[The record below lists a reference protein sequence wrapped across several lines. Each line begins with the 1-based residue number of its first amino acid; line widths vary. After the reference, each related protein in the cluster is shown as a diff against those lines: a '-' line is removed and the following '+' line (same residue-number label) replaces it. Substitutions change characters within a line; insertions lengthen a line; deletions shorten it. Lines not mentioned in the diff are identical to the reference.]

1 PFAERFGIDY
11 DLMFLIDHGHPVVAL
26 DHPMAGRHLGALGI
40 GDIALAL
47 VTTGTD
53 VLLAG
58 FQKILNLFDLS
69 LVGGQFLVVLSTMGL
84 NFSLSSLSRCRATIF
99 FAAASYFCCFL
110 LSSSWVPLHSLEAFD
125 ASLHPSMAKVSLL
138 INSKASA

>member
-1 PFAERFGIDY
+1 LLPFAERFGIDY

-69 LVGGQFLVVLSTMGL
+69 LLCGHFLVVLLVHGTLLLCVFPVPVPCHALFPRRLVLLLLFAKLFMGP
-84 NFSLSSLSRCRATIF
+84 TP
-99 FAAASYFCCFL
+99 L
-110 LSSSWVPLHSLEAFD
+110 LGGVRR
-125 ASLHPSMAKVSLL
+125 
-138 INSKASA
+138 